1 MTYRIALCA
10 ALAATI
16 AATPGAAKTAPKPAA
31 LFGAADVDRIA
42 PMVDHGCILGP
53 NAKTQTPEQKIA
65 NCTAALADLAPM
77 QAKAKTRAQRAGF
90 AYLIASFDFARAGGY
105 LGVDK
110 VRSAR
115 VCTTAE
121 RTYAQISTVDATLF
135 EADLAQALQTSRGAI
150 SRSAAAC
157 RKDFGTPRGAPPLLP
172 Q

>member
-1 MTYRIALCA
+1 MIHRIALCA
-10 ALAATI
+10 ALAAAI
-16 AATPGAAKTAPKPAA
+16 AAVPGAAKTAPKPPV
-31 LFGAADVDRIA
+31 LFGATDVDRIA

-65 NCTAALADLAPM
+65 NCTSALTDLAAL
-77 QAKAKTRAQRAGF
+77 QAKAKTRAERAGF
-90 AYLIASFDFARAGGY
+90 AYLVASFDFARAGGY

-110 VRSAR
+110 VRSKR

-121 RTYAQISTVDATLF
+121 RAYAQISTVDPALLD
-135 EADLAQALQTSRGAI
+135 AQLAQAVQTSRAAI

-157 RKDFGTPRGAPPLLP
+157 RKDFGTPSGAPALLP